1 MATPRSPLET
11 TKHPVLHEV
20 PVVAY
25 EVGPDYALIHGNCL
39 TVLPEFPEGYFDM
52 IFADPPYFLSNNGI
66 TCHAGEMVSVNKGAW
81 DASMG
86 VEADHEFVLQ
96 WLSACRRVLKEDGTI
111 WVSGTSHIIYSV
123 GYAMQQLGY
132 KILNDIVWVKPNP
145 PPNLSCRYFTHATEI
160 VLWAAKSKKSR
171 HTFNYEA
178 MKQEA
183 GGRQMTS
190 VWEIYPPGKEE
201 KVFGKHPTQKPLA
214 LLRRII
220 RASTNE
226 GDRVLDPFVGSGTT
240 VIAALE
246 LGRQA
251 VGIDLDSRYLEIARS
266 RLAAALG
273 ALGAPL
279 AGAVTRTEDVAK

>member
-1 MATPRSPLET
+1 MATAPRGHLGPV
-11 TKHPVLHEV
+11 HPVLQEI
-20 PVVAY
+20 PVDAY
-25 EVGPDYALIHGNCL
+25 EVGEDYALIHGNCL
-39 TVLPEFPEGYFDM
+39 TVLPEFPAGYFDM

-66 TCHAGEMVSVNKGAW
+66 TCHAGQMVSVNKGKW

-96 WLSACRRVLKEDGTI
+96 WLEACRRVLKDDGTI

-123 GYAMQQLGY
+123 GYAMQQIGY

-178 MKQEA
+178 MKREA
-183 GGRQMTS
+183 RGRQMTS
-190 VWEIYPPGKEE
+190 VWEIYPPSKEE
-201 KVFGKHPTQKPLA
+201 KAFGKHPTQKPLA

-220 RASTNE
+220 RASTNPGE
-226 GDRVLDPFVGSGTT
+226 RVLDPFVGSGTT

-251 VGIDLDSRYLEIARS
+251 VGIELEAAYLD
-266 RLAAALG
+266 LAAKRIRAVARALPG
-273 ALGAPL
+273 IPSRADHDLSPKQA
-279 AGAVTRTEDVAK
+279 